1 MVKEM
6 DENDKNAPE
15 EQTSSSSEKKLKL
28 DLSEA
33 ITSDFDDDDD
43 IIELKDEIALPPEK
57 EESEIDLD
65 ELPAA
70 DSTEEQPEEK
80 PELEL
85 KTFDLETEALENEL
99 NQLDELTF
107 EEEDES
113 EEEERLEEESL
124 EDESLDIE
132 QIKPLV
138 DETPVETSGSDDV
151 AERLEDERFEDE
163 SLDIEQVQPV
173 VDEVSA
179 ETSSSDDVIEITEF
193 DDILSDD
200 VNEMV
205 TLADE
210 SEAIDSEEEFL
221 ELIEVEEDSIP
232 EKANEIHAE
241 IEDEIIQFDGIR
253 AEVEDVELEDFI
265 NESINEEIQI
275 DDELEDELANS
286 LGVDAGSEMSLTDE
300 APRDEDLDFNID
312 SKEISERIDQVDTIF
327 FDESTSQADLTDEP
341 PSDAGLFED
350 IVSDSVDAEPVE
362 DIVSDSV
369 DAQPEI
375 EDVDQPMPDTEIPEE
390 LPSAAGLANLAPE
403 QIEESI
409 ARVIQQNF
417 SGKIESMVAEAIE
430 KAVSKEIDRLKNIL
444 MDDDT
449 NELS

>member
-6 DENDKNAPE
+6 DENEKNTPE
-15 EQTSSSSEKKLKL
+15 DQESSSPEKKLKL

-33 ITSDFDDDDD
+33 MTSDADDDDD
-43 IIELKDEIALPPEK
+43 IIDLKDEIALPPEK
-57 EESEIDLD
+57 KESEIDLD
-65 ELPAA
+65 ESPAA
-70 DSTEEQPEEK
+70 DSTEDQPEEEPE
-80 PELEL
+80 PELES
-85 KTFDLETEALENEL
+85 FDLETEALERDL

-107 EEEDES
+107 EEEDEI
-113 EEEERLEEESL
+113 EEEEQL
-124 EDESLDIE
+124 EDETFEDENLDIE
-132 QIKPLV
+132 QIQPLV
-138 DETPVETSGSDDV
+138 DETSV
-151 AERLEDERFEDE
+151 
-163 SLDIEQVQPV
+163 
-173 VDEVSA
+173 

-193 DDILSDD
+193 DDILADD

-210 SEAIDSEEEFL
+210 GETIDSEEEFL

-232 EKANEIHAE
+232 EEAKEIPAE

-275 DDELEDELANS
+275 DDELEDELTNS
-286 LGVDAGSEMSLTDE
+286 LGIEAGSEMSLTDE
-300 APRDEDLDFNID
+300 TPQEEDLDFNID

-327 FDESTSQADLTDEP
+327 FDESTSHTDLTDEP

-350 IVSDSVDAEPVE
+350 IVSDSADAEPE
-362 DIVSDSV
+362 KDIVSDSA
-369 DAQPEI
+369 DAEPEY
-375 EDVDQPMPDTEIPEE
+375 EEVDQPMPDTEIPDE
-390 LPSAAGLANLAPE
+390 LPAAAGLANLAPE

-409 ARVIQQNF
+409 DRVIQQNF